1 MVTDEGE
8 TKQIATQMNFDITD
22 DFVYIT
28 LEEVQGKTEKS
39 GPIPYVESFSFF
51 GELTIG
57 WTEKLVIPE
66 EPNKIESSKV
76 VIERIFDEKQTQAFS
91 GFRILQ
97 TDNFELWYDILETI
111 QIDVESSETLEKS
124 EVKWTIKK
132 YDIE

>member
-97 TDNFELWYDILETI
+97 TDNFEL
-111 QIDVESSETLEKS
+111 
-124 EVKWTIKK
+124 
-132 YDIE
+132 